1 MKKTITFILIILGLI
16 NLKLHP
22 KIKKENINEHIET
35 LNEKALSFIKEDDNN
50 ILLSISEIQKY
61 NQNISKNTNSL
72 YDLEKITS
80 LSKEEVLNYI
90 NLYKLPE
97 LPKYNSNKKIT
108 KNEINY
114 ILENRNISD
123 VKNITTPKKGLII
136 KRSNLRSLPTNIN
149 FFPDKDTKNFD
160 SIQETELTI
169 NTKILILHQSKD
181 KMWSLIISPTYIGW
195 VENTNITYAT
205 DADWDYFDNTK
216 SFIIITEPSLTI
228 DNLILD
234 MGVKLPYLKF
244 SNDNYIA
251 IIPTKNNKNYVTK
264 KIITINKKHAHIGYL
279 PYTKRNIINQAFK
292 YEDTPYSWGG
302 MNKNVDCSSLILNI
316 YKTFGFIFPRNTK
329 EQQKSI
335 GKITYLSNKTNQE
348 KLDIISKNRISLLYK
363 PGHVMLYLG
372 ESNKE
377 HYIIHA
383 TKETLKVTISKLEET
398 SNLSKIDRLVTIF

>member
-114 ILENRNISD
+114 IIENRNISD

-181 KMWSLIISPTYIGW
+181 KMWSLIIWFY
-195 VENTNITYAT
+195 
-205 DADWDYFDNTK
+205 
-216 SFIIITEPSLTI
+216 
-228 DNLILD
+228 
-234 MGVKLPYLKF
+234 
-244 SNDNYIA
+244 
-251 IIPTKNNKNYVTK
+251 NK
-264 KIITINKKHAHIGYL
+264 
-279 PYTKRNIINQAFK
+279 
-292 YEDTPYSWGG
+292 
-302 MNKNVDCSSLILNI
+302 
-316 YKTFGFIFPRNTK
+316 
-329 EQQKSI
+329 
-335 GKITYLSNKTNQE
+335 
-348 KLDIISKNRISLLYK
+348 
-363 PGHVMLYLG
+363 
-372 ESNKE
+372 
-377 HYIIHA
+377 
-383 TKETLKVTISKLEET
+383 
-398 SNLSKIDRLVTIF
+398 